1 MRIEEEKE
9 KYQDY
14 LESIG
19 DVTQQSDL
27 GYCFFFY

>member
-19 DVTQQSDL
+19 DVTRQNDL
-27 GYCFFFY
+27 GLF